1 MVGFRFRVCN
11 ELNEAL
17 WSDHTYLRMEGFVYG
32 HMPDL
37 DPRLPPQP
45 GWHGSGLHFL
55 TLNRAM
61 LEFVTAHFGSLLIP
75 DPTVECSFYCP

>member
-17 WSDHTYLRMEGFVYG
+17 WSDDTYLRMEGFLWAG
-32 HMPDL
+32 STKL
-37 DPRLPPQP
+37 DPRLPPQQAR
-45 GWHGSGLHFL
+45 HGSGLHFL

-61 LEFVTAHFGSLLIP
+61 LEFVTARFGGLLIP